1 MKRNCCKIV
10 GLVLSIVLLDTCL
23 PASRLVAQEPGW
35 HPRVLKL
42 GDDRQR
48 TNSLPV
54 VQRPYRPLHIFGNSV
69 RRLHYRGTLL
79 PTAGDL
85 TATTR
90 YFWQR

>member
-1 MKRNCCKIV
+1 MKHTVRKIV
-10 GLVLSIVLLDTCL
+10 ATALALAFLASCL

-42 GDDRQR
+42 GEDRQR
-48 TNSLPV
+48 TNRLPV
-54 VQRPYRPLHIFGNSV
+54 VQRPYRPLHIYGNSV
-69 RRLHYRGTLL
+69 RRLHYRGTAL
-79 PTAGDL
+79 PTLGDL